1 MNIPTIAADISA
13 TKVAPNKAL
22 SPKADKIG
30 FFPGAIPPTP
40 PIRIPIEA
48 KFAKP
53 HNTYVAM
60 ITDLGEENA
69 PACIISAR
77 L

>member
-30 FFPGAIPPTP
+30 FFPEDLVPLYTALFGGSGLPRRDRGGRFACTINVFFH
-40 PIRIPIEA
+40 RI
-48 KFAKP
+48 
-53 HNTYVAM
+53 T
-60 ITDLGEENA
+60 
-69 PACIISAR
+69 
-77 L
+77 